1 MPYSSYKELNVWKSA
16 IELSKAIYKLTST
29 FPSEEKF
36 ILAAQMKRAVIS
48 IPSNIAEGYR
58 QKTPINQ
65 LRYAQIAYGSA
76 TELETQLILV
86 KELELTASHYQET
99 AIILDKTIRLLNGY
113 CQYLNSKIT
122 NVTTQQT
129 SNATTPRTS
138 LQASI

>member
-1 MPYSSYKELNVWKSA
+1 MPYSSYKELNVWKTS
-16 IELSKAIYKLTST
+16 IELSKAIYQLTST

-58 QKTPINQ
+58 QKTTVNQ

-76 TELETQLILV
+76 TDLETQLILV
-86 KELELTASHYQET
+86 KELKLTNSYYQET
-99 AIILDKTIRLLNGY
+99 VIILDKTLRLLNGY
-113 CQYLNSKIT
+113 CQYLSSKT
-122 NVTTQQT
+122 NNATTQQT
-129 SNATTPRTS
+129 PDATNQRTF